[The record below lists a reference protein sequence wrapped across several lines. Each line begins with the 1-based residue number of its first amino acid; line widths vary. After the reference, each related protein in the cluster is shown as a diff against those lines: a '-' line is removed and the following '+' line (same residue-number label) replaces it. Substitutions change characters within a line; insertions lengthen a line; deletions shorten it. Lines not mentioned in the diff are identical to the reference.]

1 MFVLLA
7 LAAMT
12 GLSATEVR
20 RVPST
25 ATQGV
30 ASDGQ
35 SIFSI
40 SNHTIVRTDPATG
53 KVLATWDGD
62 PAQFKHLNSCIARQG
77 KLLCAASN
85 YPTVPMESMIE
96 RFDARTLK
104 YLGRQVLPNGPG
116 SLVWVLRHKGAWWA
130 NFANYDG
137 RGGQPGR
144 DHRFT
149 TLVRYD
155 DKWQET
161 ARWAFPEDLLTRFAP
176 MSASGGSW
184 GDDGLLYVTGH
195 DRPELYALRVPDGG
209 GVLEHVATI
218 TVPTAGQAIS
228 WDPLQRRLLW
238 SIERATKAMVAST
251 VPEIPEAH

>member
-1 MFVLLA
+1 MPLPLI
-7 LAAMT
+7 LAAIV
-12 GLSATEVR
+12 GLSASEVR

-30 ASDGQ
+30 ASDGRAIY
-35 SIFSI
+35 SV

-53 KVLATWDGD
+53 AALATWDGD
-62 PAQFKHLNSCIARQG
+62 PARFKHLNSCIARRG

-96 RFDARTLK
+96 RFDAETLEH
-104 YLGRQVLPNGPG
+104 LGTQILPNAPG
-116 SLVWVLRHKGAWWA
+116 SLTWVLRHKGGWWA
-130 NFANYDG
+130 GFANYDG
-137 RGGQPGR
+137 RGGEPGR

-149 TLVRYD
+149 ALVRYD
-155 DKWQET
+155 KKWRET
-161 ARWAFPEDLLTRFAP
+161 ARWTFPDAVLARFAP

-195 DRPELYALRVPDGG
+195 DKPELYAFRVPEEG

-218 TVPTAGQAIS
+218 AIPTGGQAIGF
-228 WDPLQRRLLW
+228 DPKQPRLLW
-238 SIERATKAMVAST
+238 SIERATKAMVASR
-251 VPEIPEAH
+251 VPEIPGE